1 MYVIW
6 EPSEGFLNMGAG
18 GMTRYLDVTCFA
30 SDSAEI
36 WSGGEGIAP
45 PPCTPGS
52 DGPVYDMGV
61 YPCQTSVLSPITPSF
76 AFFALFEH

>member
-18 GMTRYLDVTCFA
+18 GMTRSLDVTGFA
-30 SDSAEI
+30 PDSAEI

-45 PPCTPGS
+45 LPLHPRFRRPC
-52 DGPVYDMGV
+52 
-61 YPCQTSVLSPITPSF
+61 I
-76 AFFALFEH
+76 